1 MVIFQFISVV
11 LKELRRHRTRSALTI
26 SGVALSVCVLVSL
39 LGLGTGYR
47 TSLIHSIDRLGYHVL
62 VTSKGCPYEAATL
75 LMQGGVIPM
84 YMDEAIHREILR
96 DADVATTTRLF
107 LGSLPVHR
115 EGFSLITGIEDSF
128 LEMKPWLT
136 FQRGEWFG
144 EGATDEVIL
153 GYSVAAYYR
162 KNIGD
167 DFPLGG
173 MGQTFRVRGIFDRS
187 GTQDDGTIFVPLG
200 VAQRLFDKKEKITG
214 IGVKLKDLS
223 RIDEFS
229 ARVFEIPSVQVITM
243 AQVQRT
249 LLDLLGTARFFIGT
263 VAIVAVAIAVLG
275 VMNTMLIAVFERTR
289 EIGVMRAIGAS
300 RGDVFALICAE
311 TLTIC
316 TIGGIAG
323 GGIAVLGSRM
333 ASEAVRAILPFAPP
347 GVLVQIDGIL
357 LIGGIAMAVGMG
369 ILAGII
375 PGWRASRLHPI
386 AWMR

>member
-1 MVIFQFISVV
+1 M
-11 LKELRRHRTRSALTI
+11 
-26 SGVALSVCVLVSL
+26 ALSVCVLVSL

-96 DADVATTTRLF
+96 DADVAITTRLF

-115 EGFSLITGIEDSF
+115 EGFSLVTGIENSF

-136 FQRGEWFG
+136 FQRGGWFG

-167 DFPLGG
+167 DFPLKGL
-173 MGQTFRVRGIFDRS
+173 GQTFRVRGIFDRS

-311 TLTIC
+311 AFTIC
-316 TIGGIAG
+316 TAGGIAG

-333 ASEAVRAILPFAPP
+333 ASEAVRAILPFVPP
-347 GVLVQIDGIL
+347 GVLVQIDGLL
-357 LIGGIAMAVGMG
+357 LIGGIAMAAGMG

-386 AWMR
+386 EWMR

>member
-96 DADVATTTRLF
+96 DADVATATRLF

-200 VAQRLFDKKEKITG
+200 IAQRLFDKKEKLTG

-229 ARVFEIPSVQVITM
+229 ERVFEIPSVQVITM

>member
-136 FQRGEWFG
+136 FQRGEWFN

-167 DFPLGG
+167 DFPLTG

-200 VAQRLFDKKEKITG
+200 VAQRLFDKKEKLTG

-223 RIDEFS
+223 RIDGFS
-229 ARVFEIPSVQVITM
+229 ERVFEIPSVQVITM

-311 TLTIC
+311 ALTIC

-323 GGIAVLGSRM
+323 GGIAILGSRL

>member
-200 VAQRLFDKKEKITG
+200 VAQRLFDKKEKLTG
-214 IGVKLKDLS
+214 IGVKLKNLS
-223 RIDEFS
+223 RIDGFS
-229 ARVFEIPSVQVITM
+229 ERVFEIPSVQVITM